1 MIEYINK
8 EGLTE
13 FYTKIKD
20 KIPTKTSDLTND
32 SNYMTAEQVTAAITT
47 ALSAYGDG
55 NTTAF

>member
-1 MIEYINK
+1 MIEYIDK
-8 EGLTE
+8 TGLME

>member
-1 MIEYINK
+1 MIEYIDK
-8 EGLTE
+8 TGLRE

-55 NTTAF
+55 NTATF

>member
-1 MIEYINK
+1 MIEYIDK
-8 EGLTE
+8 TGLTE
-13 FYTKIKD
+13 FYAKIKD

-32 SNYMTAEQVTAAITT
+32 SNYMTESQVTAAITT